1 MNTAFES
8 ASDLDD
14 ERMDAYELGWRAR
27 PSEDLLI
34 ELSLYHYD
42 TKDAIF
48 SGPPQYEPNDVK
60 TTGGE
65 ITFDYRASQA
75 WRLQGGYSFSRGE
88 KDGERQTDFPESM
101 ANLSSQVS
109 LRDNLIFSQ
118 SFYYTDD
125 RVIPSAY
132 NDISV
137 EDYLRLDLGLTWRT
151 SNNWEIGLFGRDL
164 LDPEHIENMYN
175 DLDVEPAKIKR
186 TFLLSVTKKF

>member
-1 MNTAFES
+1 
-8 ASDLDD
+8 
-14 ERMDAYELGWRAR
+14 MDAYELGWRAR

-65 ITFDYRASQA
+65 LTFDYRASQA
-75 WRLQGGYSFSRGE
+75 WRLQGGYTFSRGK
-88 KDGERQTDFPESM
+88 KDGARQTDFPETM
-101 ANLSSQVS
+101 ANLSSQIS
-109 LRDNLIFSQ
+109 LKDNLIFSQ

-137 EDYLRLDLGLTWRT
+137 EDYLRLDLGLT
-151 SNNWEIGLFGRDL
+151 
-164 LDPEHIENMYN
+164 
-175 DLDVEPAKIKR
+175 
-186 TFLLSVTKKF
+186 